1 MVASPLFTLQD
12 IAFERDDLPLF
23 EGVSATLYAGD
34 ILQLN
39 GPNGCGKTTLLH
51 ILATLKPSS
60 RGQIL
65 WRGEDVRGNAAYL
78 AEQAFIG
85 HQPGVKLALSA
96 RENLVW
102 YARLYGGVVNTQDAG
117 SPATDSSGPDN
128 PGTTSPVSE
137 QDIDEA
143 LDRVG
148 LDAHSELPCSTYS
161 AGQLRR
167 VALAG
172 LYLRGAT
179 VWLLDEPLTALDTQA
194 IAELES
200 LFRRHLSDGGIIVFS
215 SHQTLGLDQVRQL
228 VLSDHAP
235 SVH

>member
-1 MVASPLFTLQD
+1 MVSSPLFTLQD
-12 IAFERDDLPLF
+12 IAFERDDQPLF
-23 EGVSATLYAGD
+23 EGVSAALYAGD

-60 RGQIL
+60 MGQIL
-65 WRGEDVRGNAAYL
+65 WRGEDVRGNAGYL
-78 AEQAFIG
+78 AELAFIG

-96 RENLVW
+96 RENLAW
-102 YARLYGGVVNTQDAG
+102 YARLYGGAVDTLEAG
-117 SPATDSSGPDN
+117 NQVANSSDIN
-128 PGTTSPVSE
+128 SPVRE
-137 QDIDEA
+137 QDIDQA
-143 LDRVG
+143 LDSVG
-148 LDAHSELPCSTYS
+148 LDALSELPCSTYS

-179 VWLLDEPLTALDTQA
+179 VWLLDEPLTALDTEA

-228 VLSDHAP
+228 ALADHTP